1 MQCEMGVCYA
11 GSSTIGGRAAFPAA
25 VDIPVR
31 VSPGTEQRR
40 NWGRS
45 ND

>member
-1 MQCEMGVCYA
+1 MQCERGVCYA

-25 VDIPVR
+25 DIPVR